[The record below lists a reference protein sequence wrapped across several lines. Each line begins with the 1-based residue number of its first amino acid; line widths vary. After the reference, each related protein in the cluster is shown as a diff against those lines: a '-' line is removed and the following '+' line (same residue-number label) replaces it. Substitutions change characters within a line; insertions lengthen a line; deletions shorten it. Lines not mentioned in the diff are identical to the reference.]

1 MQYYKNALCK
11 LGQLKEGD
19 SIQIKFEGKK
29 TNFFALNNES
39 IKALKNWIETIEA
52 TNNL

>member
-1 MQYYKNALCK
+1 MQYYKNELNK
-11 LGQLKEGD
+11 LGQLREGD

-39 IKALKNWIETIEA
+39 IEAFKNWIETIEA
-52 TNNL
+52 NINL